1 MLKWGDLGQE
11 NFDRITTALIKRKH
25 PHARKVVVPDARG
38 GDDGIDILVED
49 TNETWLYQQKY
60 FREGFSG
67 GYAQTRRAQIRSSFD
82 QAMKLNPRPDVW
94 ALLVPRDLTNQERAI
109 INALPDRIKDDGP
122 RPRIEAVGQTEL
134 DELVIKNSDI
144 EKFALRDATREALEI
159 AVGDQVAANNMMISN
174 VEDYTARLSAVNA
187 EADAV
192 DTDWTTRPTLDSS
205 GQEAVAIIPK
215 HKNPQPIVFSLQLNE
230 SDFDSETRDR
240 YEDVIGYGLPGELIV
255 NTPPGKSIYRQAP
268 AFLLSSHDPTNSYQW
283 KISPASKYVDP
294 LVGQRVVMHLE
305 YASRTKSSHV
315 LTITQLTRGAF
326 GMAIELKLTDI
337 CQLLFK
343 LPKPDPLG
351 VRVTHGNLGF
361 TTELGTS
368 RPEDTLEAL
377 DLQRDISAATR
388 VILDLPG
395 MGLLTME
402 RTAAEP
408 VDEDVRKEHEN
419 YRLLMEDLTVIQR
432 ETRQRF
438 IPPEDMT
445 LRERTLVRF
454 LRLLLEGHVV
464 SIPGIRRLQ
473 VTLNEDR
480 LEDSENMAQDQG
492 FSCTLTQETFT
503 VNLWNMALTVPG
515 PVWAYHPRVE
525 LEPIEGSDSR
535 IPDDNIAHIRP
546 LEEEYFVAYMP
557 DRLKA
562 TSKTPTPWGLDGIEE
577 QKTYTPTDSTKT
589 SAGGDPG
596 PPDQ

>member
-67 GYAQTRRAQIRSSFD
+67 GYAKTRRAQIRSSFD
-82 QAMKLNPRPDVW
+82 QAMKLKPRPDVW
-94 ALLVPRDLTNQERAI
+94 ALLVPRDLTNAERAV
-109 INALPDRIKDDGP
+109 INALPDRIKDEGP

-134 DELVIKNSDI
+134 DELVIENSDI
-144 EKFALRDATREALEI
+144 EKFALRDATREALEL
-159 AVGDQVAANNMMISN
+159 AVGDQLAANMMISN

-192 DTDWTTRPTLDSS
+192 DTDWTTRPILDSS

-215 HKNPQPIVFSLQLNE
+215 HKNPQPIIFSLQLDE
-230 SDFDSETRDR
+230 GDFDNETRDR
-240 YEDVIGYGLPGELIV
+240 YEDVIGYGLPGELVV
-255 NTPPGKSIYRQAP
+255 NTPPGKSIYHQAP
-268 AFLLSSHDPTNSYQW
+268 AFLLSSHDPTNNYQW
-283 KISPASKYVDP
+283 KISPASENVDP

-343 LPKPDPLG
+343 LPEPDPLG

-402 RTAAEP
+402 RTATEP

-432 ETRQRF
+432 ETRQKF

-480 LEDSENMAQDQG
+480 LEDSENMAQGQG
-492 FSCTLTQETFT
+492 FCCTLTQETFT
-503 VNLWNMALTVPG
+503 VNLWNMAFTVPG
-515 PVWAYHPRVE
+515 PVWTYHPRVE
-525 LEPIEGSDSR
+525 LEPIEGSGSR
-535 IPDDNIAHIRP
+535 ISDDNTAHIRP

-562 TSKTPTPWGLDGIEE
+562 TSKAPTPWGLDGIEE
-577 QKTYTPTDSTKT
+577 QKTYTLTDSTKT
-589 SAGGDPG
+589 SAGGDPS
-596 PPDQ
+596 PADQ